1 MDRSNRRGGG
11 LAGGGRLRVLNLCES
26 AQGGAG
32 SYFRHIAALSDHGFD
47 MEFVLAQEHVAAV
60 DAELRMTTFAR
71 PRRGLGG
78 LRAMLAAFRARLRG
92 QDPDVCVFH
101 SSFALA
107 ALAAMRAAGDRRPAV
122 YCPHGWAASSYPDAP
137 LRRGLV
143 RVLEGRGSGLADVT
157 LCVSEHDREVAR
169 AFGYPGR
176 FEVVENGVPP
186 PRADARSDL
195 FGGEDGLIHLL
206 FVGRLDRQKG
216 FDLLVEAF
224 EQAARPDLRLH
235 VVGEAVRGDGAR
247 RAPGE
252 GIVMHGWVP
261 ASRLDD
267 WYASADALLVPS
279 RWEAFGLVVPEALR
293 NGTPVFTSDRGAL
306 PSLIET
312 GRTGGH
318 VPLTVGALA
327 ALLRSLDRRALRA
340 MRPACRAAYDA
351 RFRVERQLE
360 ALSVLLRE
368 VAR

>member
-1 MDRSNRRGGG
+1 MDHSSRRGGG
-11 LAGGGRLRVLNLCES
+11 DAGKERLRVLNLCES

-32 SYFRHIAALSDHGFD
+32 SYFRHIAALEERGFD

-60 DAELRMTTFAR
+60 DADLTMTTFPR
-71 PRRGLGG
+71 PRRGSRG
-78 LRAMLAAFRARLRG
+78 LRAMLAAFRARLRA

-122 YCPHGWAASSYPDAP
+122 YCPHGWAVSSYAEAP
-137 LRRGLV
+137 LRRALV

-157 LCVSEHDREVAR
+157 LCVSEHEREVAR
-169 AFGYPGR
+169 ALGYRGR

-186 PRADARSDL
+186 PRAEARSDL
-195 FGGEDGLIHLL
+195 FGGGTGVIHLL

-216 FDLLVEAF
+216 FDLLAEAF
-224 EQAARPDLRLH
+224 ERARRPDLRLH
-235 VVGEAVRGDGAR
+235 VVGEAVRGDGVAR
-247 RAPGE
+247 SGGE

-267 WYASADALLVPS
+267 WYALADALVVPS

-293 NGTPVFTSDRGAL
+293 NGTPVFTSDQGAL
-306 PSLIET
+306 PSLIEP

-318 VPLTVGALA
+318 VPLTVDDLA
-327 ALLRSLDRRALRA
+327 ALLRSLDRQALRA
-340 MRPACRAAYDA
+340 MRPACRAAYET
-351 RFRVERQLE
+351 RFRLERQLE
-360 ALSVLLRE
+360 ELAALLRA